1 MTKKIENLKTL
12 KFNSTTELIKYL
24 NDNHYIYKVE
34 QNSNGKIYFLEK
46 GGYRDSSYLF
56 ELKELK
62 DGLLTLKYNN
72 QKDELL

>member
-24 NDNHYIYKVE
+24 NDNHYIYKVDK
-34 QNSNGKIYFLEK
+34 NSNGKIYFLEK
-46 GGYRDSSYLF
+46 GEYRDNSYLF
-56 ELKELK
+56 ELKELE
-62 DGLLTLKYNN
+62 DGLLILKYND